1 MKGVMKEFK
10 EFAIKGNMI
19 DMAVGIII
27 GAAFG
32 KVVSSLVSDVIM
44 PPIGAILAGVDFTNL
59 AIILRQPAGSKPAV
73 LLHYGKFIQAMVD
86 FLIIAFAIFLLV
98 KGVNKLRRAQEK
110 PSSPPPPPSK
120 EEALLA
126 EIRDILK
133 GQKQAQTKKEQ

>member
-1 MKGVMKEFK
+1 VIKEFK

-59 AIILRQPAGSKPAV
+59 VITLRQPIGDKPAV

-86 FLIIAFAIFLLV
+86 FLIVSFAVFLLV
-98 KGVNKLRRAQEK
+98 KGVNKFRRAQEK
-110 PSSPPPPPSK
+110 PSPPPPPPPPSK
-120 EEALLA
+120 EETLLA

-133 GQKQAQTKKEQ
+133 GQKQA